1 MDKTYYLVPSKVFLK
16 DLGAMPADMKL
27 IVEKALLLLK
37 KDPYSGRNIKKISSV
52 KIGVWR
58 LRIGNWRVRY
68 DVVGLEI
75 RLHVIRQRKEVYRNI

>member
-16 DLGAMPADMKL
+16 DLGAMPTDMKL
-27 IVEKALLLLK
+27 IVENALLLLK
-37 KDPYSGRNIKKISSV
+37 KDPYSGRNIKKLSSV